1 MKKTSEAELAE
12 KFLEYF
18 SDAEIF
24 KEVEI
29 PGGIVD
35 IVAVYGVARTAIEV
49 KNSCSLAVIGQA
61 HRNLMYFHYSYIA
74 IPTTPNC
81 FQKMICNNY
90 GIGILR
96 YDGRIHEDVMP
107 AFRRRVIG
115 VKLHDYQKLSVAG
128 SQNQRETAFSN
139 SVRQI
144 KQALARG
151 EMPLKELFTKA
162 QKYHWASLYSARN
175 SFVDLVKRGIIKGVE
190 IENGIAKLAPE
201 AKP

>member
-1 MKKTSEAELAE
+1 L
-12 KFLEYF
+12 FQ
-18 SDAEIF
+18 
-24 KEVEI
+24 EVEV

-35 IVAVYGVARTAIEV
+35 IVAVYGRARTAIEV
-49 KNSCSLAVIGQA
+49 KNSCSMAVIGQA
-61 HRNLMYFHYSYIA
+61 HKNLSYFHYSYIA

-81 FQKMICNNY
+81 FQKMICSNY

-96 YDGRIHEDVMP
+96 YDGMIHEDVKP
-107 AFRRRVIG
+107 DFRRRVIDI
-115 VKLHDYQKLSVAG
+115 KLHDYQKLSVAG

-144 KQALARG
+144 KQTLARG
-151 EMPLKELFTKA
+151 PMPLKELFTKA

-175 SFVDLVKRGIIKGVE
+175 CFVDLVGRGIIKGVQ
-190 IENGIAKLAPE
+190 IENGIAKLIPE